1 MNNLIL
7 KATSNRLEIE
17 KDTHTTGGSIDFD
30 CCIFSF
36 DETWNGF
43 SKTAVFGFGNS
54 DYARVELQDD
64 ECKIP
69 SICLQEEGILKIAV
83 YGVNEDGVV
92 ITTNAVAHRVN
103 EGIGEVNNWYEEDNL
118 FVYNAMRELEGSLEK
133 YKGELDTKFSELLKM
148 LRRKGCVSDSDVIPG
163 EPDEWYSP
171 RLFTGNTDISADT
184 DIGKYQACL
193 DYILNV
199 LAIDFPEYVSSEQ
212 IGCDASEK
220 FPIYAYTFEP
230 LNYEKTVLI
239 TGNTHAE
246 NDITLISLS
255 HFLDELC
262 RNFKEDRTLSY
273 LRSKVKLVVIP
284 VVNPYGFVNKSK
296 FNANGVDLHR
306 NFPYKWDE
314 CISDV
319 KGDSPADQNEVS
331 SVFEAIYEIY
341 EDKFCAALDLNA
353 GDIYYC
359 GKMVFYPRFRPS
371 CISAI
376 AETLGRYN
384 YEREDDNVLNK
395 TILVPSVNP
404 SICNFLADAMK
415 INTCSVFWSPQRYTG
430 NGNNGKVT
438 KYAELIGNLLYSLA
452 KNSSLTGTE
461 KKLPFINHY
470 SWRSSGDE
478 DKYNIG
484 TQAEKVPITSF
495 ELDVAKPCCM
505 SLTGYAIVKATSPCD
520 VTLNPV
526 LWQDKSPEQSY
537 DERLAM
543 NGFSLEIPLTQ
554 GVHVLPLE
562 TVLQAYLSD
571 TNTMRKTVYPE
582 KVKFSLVAKAD
593 AENSASVIGY
603 SFTLRAF
610 ESDVAKPIEISRP
623 MGLATDYNSED
634 DIPTQEIIYPLEN
647 VTERDADYD
656 D

>member
-17 KDTHTTGGSIDFD
+17 KETYTTGGSINFD
-30 CCIFSF
+30 CCIFRF
-36 DETWNGF
+36 DQTWSGF
-43 SKTAVFGFGNS
+43 SKTAVFGFGTS

-92 ITTNAVAHRVN
+92 ITTNAIAHRVN

-118 FVYNAMRELEGSLEK
+118 FVYNAMKELETSLDK
-133 YKGELDTKFSELLKM
+133 YKSSLDTRFNELLKM
-148 LRRKGCVSDSDVIPG
+148 LRRKGSISDSDVLPG
-163 EPDEWYSP
+163 EPDEWYTP
-171 RLFTGNTDISADT
+171 GMFTGNANIQYGS
-184 DIGKYQACL
+184 GSEKYQAYL

-199 LAIDFPEYVSSEQ
+199 LVIDFPEYVSSEQ
-212 IGCDASEK
+212 IGYDASEE

-239 TGNTHAE
+239 TGNTHSE

-255 HFLDELC
+255 YFLDDLC

-273 LRSKVKLVVIP
+273 LRSKVKLVVVP
-284 VVNPYGFVNKSK
+284 VVNPYGFVNKSRL
-296 FNANGVDLHR
+296 NANGVDLYR
-306 NFPYKWDE
+306 NFPYKWNE
-314 CISDV
+314 CVSEV
-319 KGDSPADQNEVS
+319 KGDSPADQNEVL
-331 SVFEAIYEIY
+331 SVFEVIYKIY

-376 AETLGRYN
+376 AETLDRYN
-384 YEREDDNVLNK
+384 YENEDDDVLNK

-404 SICNFLADAMK
+404 SISNFLADAMK
-415 INTCSVFWSPQRYTG
+415 INTCSVLWSPQRYTG
-430 NGNNGKVT
+430 NGTAGKVT

-452 KNSSLTGTE
+452 ENSSITRNE

-470 SWRSSGDE
+470 SWRSLGEADVYS
-478 DKYNIG
+478 IG
-484 TQAEKVPITSF
+484 TQEEKVPITSF
-495 ELDVAKPCCM
+495 ELKVAKPCCM
-505 SLTGYAIVKATSPCD
+505 NLTGYAIIKASAPCNIR
-520 VTLNPV
+520 LNPV

-537 DERLAM
+537 NERLAM
-543 NGFSLEIPLTQ
+543 NEFSIDIPVSQ
-554 GVHVLPLE
+554 GVHVLPIE

-593 AENSASVIGY
+593 AEASAGVIGY

-634 DIPTQEIIYPLEN
+634 DVPTQEIIYPLET